1 MRRLLLIVV
10 LVLLPTAALAE
21 CAWVL
26 WMEQAYRTFKA
37 DEWTPIAAYPTYP
50 ECQKQVRAKIAGWLK
65 EGATALTGNVV
76 KFQKGDTLLT
86 ARVLCLPDTIDP
98 RGPVTK

>member
-1 MRRLLLIVV
+1 MRRLLLIVA

-26 WMEQAYRTFKA
+26 WIEAPGPHYSLS
-37 DEWTPIAAYPTYP
+37 AALPDYQ
-50 ECQKQVRAKIAGWLK
+50 ECQKALDSLMANYGGDGVSINLGGVKAIAY
-65 EGATALTGNVV
+65 
-76 KFQKGDTLLT
+76 
-86 ARVLCLPDTIDP
+86 CLPDTLDP